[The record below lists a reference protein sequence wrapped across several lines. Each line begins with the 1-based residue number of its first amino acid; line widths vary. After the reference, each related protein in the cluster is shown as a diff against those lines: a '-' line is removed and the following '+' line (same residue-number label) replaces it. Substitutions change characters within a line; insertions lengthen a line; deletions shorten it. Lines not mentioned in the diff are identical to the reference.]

1 MLPLFVFGT
10 LMDEDV
16 LRWVTGMSLSE
27 LELQPAVVK
36 GFQRRQVKGECF
48 PLLVPSEQGKV
59 SGLLISG
66 LTQLALQ
73 RAQFFEGEQYQL
85 THIIAEGMP
94 DSHSRI
100 LKEGELSA
108 QYFADTQM
116 YDIEDCDWS
125 IQSWRDSEKHD
136 FLSRLSN
143 YMNYFG
149 LLSAAEADKH
159 W

>member
-1 MLPLFVFGT
+1 MLQ
-10 LMDEDV
+10 
-16 LRWVTGMSLSE
+16 WVTGMSLSE

-36 GFQRRQVKGECF
+36 RFQRRQVKTECF
-48 PLLVPSEQGKV
+48 PVLVPSERGRV
-59 SGLLISG
+59 SGLLVSG

-73 RAQFFEGEQYQL
+73 RAQFFEGEEYQL
-85 THIIAEGMP
+85 TGIIAEGMP

-108 QYFADTQM
+108 QYFADNQV
-116 YDIEDCDWS
+116 YDIEDFDWS
-125 IQSWRDSEKHD
+125 IQSWRDHEKQE
-136 FLSRLSN
+136 FMSRLSS

-149 LLSAAEADKH
+149 SLSAAEADKH